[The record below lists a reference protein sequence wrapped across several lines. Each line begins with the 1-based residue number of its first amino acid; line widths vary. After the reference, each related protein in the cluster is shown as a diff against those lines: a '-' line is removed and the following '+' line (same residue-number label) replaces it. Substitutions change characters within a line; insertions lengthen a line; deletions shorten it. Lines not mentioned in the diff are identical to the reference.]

1 MIWNKQQ
8 HDFGKV
14 KVGEKLETTFQ
25 YFGEEALVASD
36 FHKMCTCTGFT
47 WDRARGILTV
57 GLKND
62 TTGYKS
68 SFIKVKG
75 VELSFKAIAE

>member
-1 MIWNKQQ
+1 MKWNKQQ

-14 KVGEKLETTFQ
+14 KVGEKLETTFE
-25 YFGEEALVASD
+25 YLGEEGLEASD

-47 WDRARGILTV
+47 WDRAKGILTV

-62 TTGYKS
+62 APGYKS

-75 VELSFKAIAE
+75 VDLSFKAIAE